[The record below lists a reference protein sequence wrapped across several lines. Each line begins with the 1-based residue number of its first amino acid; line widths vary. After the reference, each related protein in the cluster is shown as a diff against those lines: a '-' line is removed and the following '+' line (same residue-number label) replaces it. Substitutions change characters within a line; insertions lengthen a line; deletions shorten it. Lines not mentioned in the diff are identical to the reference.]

1 MATTGLRYRTAFLL
15 LTLSLLGQGIAAPF
29 GISSMAVLVMIVGLP
44 ILTTLAITTPPST
57 PVRRFT
63 RYNSVLFTFFAAF
76 SLVGLLSGK
85 MGYPSY
91 LISIAIHQIFYMIC
105 LVLLGPIG
113 IWRSL
118 RTVIWIN
125 IVAVAVQ
132 IGGGLVGS
140 DELVRLSFLGVD
152 KGSSIEY
159 WSFLPRASGLATEPA
174 HLSYLL
180 LPPLLLTLLGSRV
193 NHTLWRRYDRGPLL
207 VCYLLTMSIVAY
219 LQLTIALLAA
229 NLKHRR
235 IKTLL
240 LTILSIV
247 ALGSVLM
254 TIPLARDR
262 IDSTLILL
270 SGETTNSSSV
280 FAIQSNS
287 LVALHSMEEAPLLGN
302 GITSHRVTY
311 EATIGN
317 LFDFVIDETWQGLN
331 QNDAGS
337 LLLLLLSETGLVGF
351 TVFLAFVSMA
361 VLRLSNLSGELALL
375 GLVHALAL
383 GVIGLRYGQF
393 ASPYIMLNM
402 QVVLFCLA
410 ALAKTSSRP
419 TTALTIKA

>member
-1 MATTGLRYRTAFLL
+1 
-15 LTLSLLGQGIAAPF
+15 
-29 GISSMAVLVMIVGLP
+29 
-44 ILTTLAITTPPST
+44 
-57 PVRRFT
+57 
-63 RYNSVLFTFFAAF
+63 
-76 SLVGLLSGK
+76 

-91 LISIAIHQIFYMIC
+91 LLSIAIHQIFYMIC

-132 IGGGLVGS
+132 IGGALVGS
-140 DELVRLSFLGVD
+140 DELVQLSFLGVD

-193 NHTLWRRYDRGPLL
+193 NHTLWRRYDRGPFL

-229 NLKHRR
+229 NLQRRR

-240 LTILSIV
+240 LTILSVV
-247 ALGSVLM
+247 ALGSALM
-254 TIPLARDR
+254 AIPFARDR

-270 SGETTNSSSV
+270 NGETTNSSSV

-287 LVALHSMEEAPLLGN
+287 LVALHSMEEAPILGN

-317 LFDFVIDETWQGLN
+317 LFDFAIDETWQGLN

-351 TVFLAFVSMA
+351 VVFFVFVSMA
-361 VLRLSNLSGELALL
+361 VLRFSRLRGELALL

-383 GVIGLRYGQF
+383 GVVGLRYGQF

-402 QVVLFCLA
+402 QVVIFCLA

-419 TTALTIKA
+419 ITALTIKA